1 MLCNDDTRYLHFYFI
16 QAQEVQKVNWFSE
29 PNVVSC
35 IFDYELNL
43 MQARKMWFKGF
54 QLIHVI
60 RKLYLL
66 KEDILRC
73 NTPLT
78 KETTLT
84 GINYMHYQSFTKWSC
99 LRQFLSNFVHQC
111 RLKDVNF
118 NNWYNLDFFKKTNFT
133 NHLINFSYSKHFKM
147 VPGIQRSNGLWI
159 NRLKR
164 T

>member
-1 MLCNDDTRYLHFYFI
+1 MMTQDVYISTLFKAEKFKKLIDFPSPTWYHVFLTMSLILCKQGQFR
-16 QAQEVQKVNWFSE
+16 
-29 PNVVSC
+29 
-35 IFDYELNL
+35 
-43 MQARKMWFKGF
+43 FKGF
-54 QLIHVI
+54 RLII

-78 KETTLT
+78 KETTLI

-118 NNWYNLDFFKKTNFT
+118 NNWYNLDFF
-133 NHLINFSYSKHFKM
+133 
-147 VPGIQRSNGLWI
+147 
-159 NRLKR
+159 
-164 T
+164 

>member
-1 MLCNDDTRYLHFYFI
+1 MMTQDVYISTLFKPKKFKKLIDFLSPTWYHVFLTMSLILCKQGQFR
-16 QAQEVQKVNWFSE
+16 
-29 PNVVSC
+29 
-35 IFDYELNL
+35 
-43 MQARKMWFKGF
+43 FKGF
-54 QLIHVI
+54 QLII

-118 NNWYNLDFFKKTNFT
+118 NNWYNLDFIKKTNFT
-133 NHLINFSYSKHFKM
+133 NHLISFSYSKHFKM
-147 VPGIQRSNGLWI
+147 VPGIQRSNGL
-159 NRLKR
+159 
-164 T
+164 